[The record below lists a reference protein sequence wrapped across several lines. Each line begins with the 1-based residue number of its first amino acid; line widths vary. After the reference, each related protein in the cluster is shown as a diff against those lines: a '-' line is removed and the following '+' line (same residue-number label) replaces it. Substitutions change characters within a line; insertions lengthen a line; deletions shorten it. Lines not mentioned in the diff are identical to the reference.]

1 MNLREQLYVC
11 AIAKTGSLTAAAK
24 ILNTSQPNLS
34 LFLSNLERSLN
45 IKLFDRIGKQFR
57 LTYAGELYVA
67 KAQKMIRLKEEF
79 DAEISSIVENVG
91 GRLRMGFQY
100 FRSSRLIPPL
110 LTAFSEEYPHVEL
123 SFVEETVSRLESML
137 SDNTIDIF
145 FCNCPTK
152 KSEYEYHPIYR
163 DSVLFMTGADHPIAS
178 AYPLATTAD
187 EGYPWISL
195 KLFEN
200 ERFFLSR
207 SGGSLRAFTDQILE
221 SAHVSPKHIIT
232 FDKVETIMELV
243 SRGQGVG
250 FCADSYRS
258 FVSLSQPLHLFSV
271 GNEMKRIDFCAV
283 NMKGKVLTPYA
294 KRAIEIVKETMDGQ
308 LY

>member
-1 MNLREQLYVC
+1 MWNTRSKIGCTLV
-11 AIAKTGSLTAAAK
+11 AIN
-24 ILNTSQPNLS
+24 IRPNPI
-34 LFLSNLERSLN
+34 NGITIRN
-45 IKLFDRIGKQFR
+45 IH
-57 LTYAGELYVA
+57 A
-67 KAQKMIRLKEEF
+67 
-79 DAEISSIVENVG
+79 
-91 GRLRMGFQY
+91 
-100 FRSSRLIPPL
+100 
-110 LTAFSEEYPHVEL
+110 
-123 SFVEETVSRLESML
+123 SFAL
-137 SDNTIDIF
+137 
-145 FCNCPTK
+145 
-152 KSEYEYHPIYR
+152 
-163 DSVLFMTGADHPIAS
+163 DSVLFMTGVDHPIAS

-232 FDKVETIMELV
+232 LDKVETIMELV

-258 FVSLSQPLHLFSV
+258 FVSVSQPLHLFSV

-294 KRAIEIVKETMDGQ
+294 KRAIEIVKEIMDGQ

>member
-1 MNLREQLYVC
+1 MNLREQEYIC

-24 ILNTSQPNLS
+24 ELRTSQPNLS
-34 LFLSNLERSLN
+34 LFVSNLEQSLN
-45 IKLFDRIGKQFR
+45 VKLFDRIGKHFC

-67 KAQKMIRLKEEF
+67 KAQKMLNLKEEF
-79 DAEISSIVENVG
+79 DAEISTIAQSKG

-110 LTAFSEEYPHVEL
+110 FSAFAEEYPQVEL
-123 SFVEETVSRLESML
+123 SFVEETISNLEAML

-152 KSEYEYHPIYR
+152 KPEYEYHQLYH
-163 DSVLFMTGADHPIAS
+163 DSVLFMTGMDHPVAGG
-178 AYPLATTAD
+178 YPQPALTE

-207 SGGSLRAFTDQILE
+207 HGGSLRAFTDQILE
-221 SAHVSPKHIIT
+221 SAHISPKNTIT
-232 FDKVETIMELV
+232 FDKIETIMELV
-243 SRGQGVG
+243 ARGQGVG

-258 FVSLSQPLHLFSV
+258 FVPLSRPLRLFSV
-271 GNEMKRIDFCAV
+271 GNDVKRINFCAV
-283 NMKGKVLTPYA
+283 NMKGKILAPYA
-294 KRAIEIVKETMDGQ
+294 KRAIEIVKATMDAV
-308 LY
+308 L

>member
-79 DAEISSIVENVG
+79 DAEISSIVENIS

-110 LTAFSEEYPHVEL
+110 VSAFSEEYPHVEF
-123 SFVEETVSRLESML
+123 SFVR
-137 SDNTIDIF
+137 I
-145 FCNCPTK
+145 P
-152 KSEYEYHPIYR
+152 YR
-163 DSVLFMTGADHPIAS
+163 GLNPCFR
-178 AYPLATTAD
+178 TT
-187 EGYPWISL
+187 
-195 KLFEN
+195 
-200 ERFFLSR
+200 R
-207 SGGSLRAFTDQILE
+207 
-221 SAHVSPKHIIT
+221 
-232 FDKVETIMELV
+232 
-243 SRGQGVG
+243 
-250 FCADSYRS
+250 
-258 FVSLSQPLHLFSV
+258 
-271 GNEMKRIDFCAV
+271 
-283 NMKGKVLTPYA
+283 
-294 KRAIEIVKETMDGQ
+294 
-308 LY
+308 

>member
-79 DAEISSIVENVG
+79 DAEISSIVENIS

-110 LTAFSEEYPHVEL
+110 VSAFSEEYPHVEF
-123 SFVEETVSRLESML
+123 SFVEDTVSRLESML

-163 DSVLFMTGADHPIAS
+163 DSV
-178 AYPLATTAD
+178 ATTAD

-232 FDKVETIMELV
+232 LDKVETIMELV

-294 KRAIEIVKETMDGQ
+294 KRAIEIVKEIMDGQ